1 MKREDLAAKVLALV
15 TEIAPDVD
23 PASVI
28 AGIDFRDQFD
38 FDSMDTLNF
47 AIALH
52 RELGVEVPEA
62 EYSRLAS
69 LDKCVA
75 YLADADR
82 EACAAP
88 CVAEPVLADYDAARQ
103 GFAWEQAGEAA
114 RRPCWRRAQHRARG
128 PSTGTRRG
136 QPASG
141 SPSGS
146 WRRALRRST

>member
-1 MKREDLAAKVLALV
+1 MKREDLAARVLALV

-28 AGIDFRDQFD
+28 AGVDFRDQFD

-69 LDKCVA
+69 LDKCAA
-75 YLADADR
+75 YLADK
-82 EACAAP
+82 
-88 CVAEPVLADYDAARQ
+88 V
-103 GFAWEQAGEAA
+103 G
-114 RRPCWRRAQHRARG
+114 
-128 PSTGTRRG
+128 
-136 QPASG
+136 
-141 SPSGS
+141 
-146 WRRALRRST
+146 

>member
-23 PASVI
+23 AASVI
-28 AGIDFRDQFD
+28 AGVDFRDQFD

-75 YLADADR
+75 YLADR
-82 EACAAP
+82 
-88 CVAEPVLADYDAARQ
+88 VR
-103 GFAWEQAGEAA
+103 
-114 RRPCWRRAQHRARG
+114 
-128 PSTGTRRG
+128 
-136 QPASG
+136 
-141 SPSGS
+141 
-146 WRRALRRST
+146 

>member
-1 MKREDLAAKVLALV
+1 MKREDLATKVLALV

-28 AGIDFRDQFD
+28 ADVDFRDQFD

-75 YLADADR
+75 YLADKVR
-82 EACAAP
+82 
-88 CVAEPVLADYDAARQ
+88 
-103 GFAWEQAGEAA
+103 
-114 RRPCWRRAQHRARG
+114 
-128 PSTGTRRG
+128 
-136 QPASG
+136 
-141 SPSGS
+141 
-146 WRRALRRST
+146 